1 MEYHCANRLNSN
13 SLFLHTLYQYIKVFR
28 RAGLGVRIVYA
39 GYTKKAVTNVRNRF
53 IFNVDQIGLEPM
65 TSRL

>member
-1 MEYHCANRLNSN
+1 MNSHKITPH
-13 SLFLHTLYQYIKVFR
+13 F
-28 RAGLGVRIVYA
+28 
-39 GYTKKAVTNVRNRF
+39 KKEKEVTFALKRSPEGHREKKKHLRSIRKCL